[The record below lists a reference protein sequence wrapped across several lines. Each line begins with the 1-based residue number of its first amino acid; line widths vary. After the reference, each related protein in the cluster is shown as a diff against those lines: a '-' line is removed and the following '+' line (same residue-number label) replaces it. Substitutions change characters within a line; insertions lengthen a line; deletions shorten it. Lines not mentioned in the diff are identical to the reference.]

1 MEKQT
6 GKNSVSSKQY
16 NRGLCLKLIATGMC
30 NTRIELSRKT
40 KLAKMTVS
48 NIVSEFLERGIVMEC
63 EEEPTE
69 VCGRN
74 PVILRISGEAPKV
87 VGLLIFRD
95 RIEAVLG
102 NLNLDIL
109 RKESI
114 SFQEITEEKLKEYC
128 CVVVDRVVEG
138 ENNIIG
144 MGVSSIGPVDIQH
157 GIILNPT
164 RFYGIR
170 NVDIIDFLREKYLWP
185 LYFDHDNN
193 SAALA
198 EKLYGIGKNKQDF
211 LFLGISN
218 GIGSGIISGGE
229 VYHNQNGFAPEAGHI
244 SINYKGERCECGNRG
259 CLEKYVG
266 SYIVLKKLQR
276 VTGQKI
282 TFEEFCQMG
291 DNAGVDAVFRQMI
304 ENISAGA
311 VNIVNILHPE
321 MIVLGHDC
329 IDWDD
334 KYVCYMEDLVNE
346 RKVVRSQ
353 HRIAVRKAYFGRDA
367 QLKGA
372 MANVVNQI
380 FKGEL
385 MFSQS

>member
-6 GKNSVSSKQY
+6 GKNSISSKQY
-16 NRGLCLKLIATGMC
+16 NRGLCLKLIATGVC

-40 KLAKMTVS
+40 MLAKMTVS
-48 NIVSEFLERGIVMEC
+48 NIVSEFLERDIVMEC
-63 EEEPTE
+63 EEEPTK

-74 PVILRISGEAPKV
+74 PVILRLSEKAPKV

-102 NLNLDIL
+102 NLNLDII

-114 SFQEITEEKLKEYC
+114 SFQELTEEKLKEYC
-128 CVVVDRVVEG
+128 CTVVDRVSGG
-138 ENNIIG
+138 EDSIIG
-144 MGVSSIGPVDIQH
+144 MGVSSIGPVDIRH

-170 NVDIIDFLREKYLWP
+170 NVDIIRFLREKYQWP
-185 LYFDHDNN
+185 VCFDHDNN
-193 SAALA
+193 GAALA
-198 EKLYGIGKNKQDF
+198 EKLYGIGKNEQDF

-229 VYHNQNGFAPEAGHI
+229 VYHNQNGLAPEAGHI

-259 CLEKYVG
+259 CLEKYAS
-266 SYIVLKKLQR
+266 SYIVLKKLQEA
-276 VTGQKI
+276 TGQKF
-282 TFEEFCQMG
+282 TFEEFCRMG
-291 DNAGVDAVFRQMI
+291 DNAEVDAVFRQMV
-304 ENISAGA
+304 EDISAGA

-329 IDWDD
+329 IDWDE
-334 KYVCYMEDLVNE
+334 KYVNYMEELINE
-346 RKVVRSQ
+346 RKVARSR
-353 HRIAVRKAYFGRDA
+353 HRIAVRKAFFGRDA

-372 MANVVNQI
+372 MAIVVNQI

-385 MFSQS
+385 MFS